1 MQEARIM
8 KRLALQKLI
17 EWNGKKKRKPL
28 VIYGAR
34 QIGKTY
40 LIKDIFAEAY
50 YKGKYLYIDFKKDE
64 EARQFI
70 NGANGRAGVCDA
82 KAIIAHFEMRER
94 IKIGSDT
101 LLIFDEAQEAL
112 PILTSLKYFK
122 QDFPEIPVLAS
133 GSMVR
138 MKIKRQATIA
148 SQHGTEGF
156 FFPVGAIRE
165 LNLYPVSFEEF
176 IMNYNPALY
185 QEIKSAYAE
194 IKPMDEYLHKLSLDA
209 LYKFLLV
216 GSMPENVQSFL
227 DGEPFI
233 DIKENIEAIYS
244 NYLNDM
250 DLHQASSASIVRSKM
265 VFSNIY
271 SQLAKKSKD
280 FRPSLLEKDLKNRDL
295 RTPVDWL
302 VTTHVVHRSFE
313 TSEVVTTPL
322 KGKDENNYRL
332 YLLDN
337 GLLAHESGISML
349 SFADPNHRNEVSGA
363 FFENYV
369 ACELVAKGF
378 KLFYWKGKR
387 GSGFEFLIEDNG
399 QIVPIDAK
407 KGRGGL
413 HSLDAF
419 RNHNANKTAIKVSS
433 NNFGIDEMRGII
445 TIPLYMFF
453 AYLNDVSSRSEE
465 II

>member
-1 MQEARIM
+1 ME
-8 KRLALQKLI
+8 RLALKKLI

-40 LIKDIFAEAY
+40 LIKDIFAETY
-50 YKGKYLYIDFKKDE
+50 YKGKYLYVDFKKDE
-64 EARQFI
+64 EARAFI
-70 NGANGRAGVCDA
+70 NGADGRSSVCDA
-82 KAIIAHFEMRER
+82 KAIIAHFELRER
-94 IKIGSDT
+94 MKIGPDT
-101 LLIFDEAQEAL
+101 LLIFDEVQEAL

-122 QDFPEIPVLAS
+122 QDFPDIPVLAS

-148 SQHGTEGF
+148 NQHGSEGF

-185 QEIKSAYAE
+185 EAIKSAYAE
-194 IKPMDEYLHKLSLDA
+194 RRPLDEFLHRLSLDA

-216 GSMPENVQSFL
+216 GSLPENVQSFL
-227 DGEPFI
+227 DGESFVE
-233 DIKENIEAIYS
+233 IKENIDAIYG

-250 DLHQASSASIVRSKM
+250 ELYQASPSSIVRSKM
-265 VFSNIY
+265 VFANIY
-271 SQLAKKSKD
+271 SQLAKESKD
-280 FRPSLLEKDLKNRDL
+280 FRPSLLEKDLKNRDV

-302 VTTHVVHRSFE
+302 VTAHVVHRSFQ
-313 TSEVVTTPL
+313 TSEVVTLPL
-322 KGKDENNYRL
+322 REKDENNYRL

-337 GLLAHESGISML
+337 GLLAHESGVSML
-349 SFADPNHRNEVSGA
+349 SFVDPNHRNEVSGV

-369 ACELVAKGF
+369 ACELVAYGF
-378 KLFYWKGKR
+378 KLFYWAGKR
-387 GSGFEFLIEDNG
+387 GAEFEFLIEEDG

-407 KGRGGL
+407 KGRGDL

-419 RNHNANKTAIKVSS
+419 RNHNSNKKAVKVSA
-433 NNFGIDEMRGII
+433 NNFGIDEGRGIL
-445 TIPLYMFF
+445 TLPLYMLF
-453 AYLNDVSSRSEE
+453 AYLSEVKSKAAE
-465 II
+465 IC